1 MFVRDGAPRTKKNSL
16 KPWQKQEWC
25 IPTVG
30 AAFVA
35 CMEDVL
41 DLYAEPY
48 DPAFPVVCFDEVP
61 VQLIGEKRTPLPMR
75 PGRPMRIDFE
85 YIRHGT
91 CNVFVMVEPLRGWR
105 HLTVTDHRANPDFAA
120 QMRWL
125 VDEGYPN
132 APRIRVVLDNL
143 STHKPAAL
151 YETYPPAEARRIV
164 RKLEFHYTPL
174 HGSWLNM
181 AELELSVLA
190 RQCLDQ
196 RIPTAERLSEV
207 IASYELRRNAATA
220 TITWQFTNEKAR
232 VKLHRLYPSN
242 PL

>member
-1 MFVRDGAPRTKKNSL
+1 M
-16 KPWQKQEWC
+16 KPWQKQAWC

-35 CMEDVL
+35 CMEDGL

-48 DPAFPVVCFDEVP
+48 DPRSPVVTFDEVP
-61 VQLIGEKRTPLPMR
+61 VQLIGESRAPLAMR
-75 PGRPMRIDFE
+75 PGSPTRIDYE
-85 YIRHGT
+85 YIRNGT
-91 CNVFVMVEPLRGWR
+91 CNVFVVVEPLRGWR
-105 HLTVTDHRANPDFAA
+105 HLAVTEHRGNADFAA

-125 VDEGYPN
+125 IDEAYPN
-132 APRIRVVLDNL
+132 AQRIRVVLDNL
-143 STHKPAAL
+143 STHKPSAL
-151 YETYPPAEARRIV
+151 YEVFPPAEARRIV

-196 RIPTAERLSEV
+196 RIPTRERLHEILV
-207 IASYELRRNAATA
+207 SYEARRNAAKA

-242 PL
+242 PQ

>member
-1 MFVRDGAPRTKKNSL
+1 
-16 KPWQKQEWC
+16 
-25 IPTVG
+25 
-30 AAFVA
+30 
-35 CMEDVL
+35 MEDGL

-48 DPAFPVVCFDEVP
+48 DPRSPVVTFDEVP
-61 VQLIGEKRTPLPMR
+61 VQLIGESRAPLAMR
-75 PGRPMRIDFE
+75 PGSPTRIDYE
-85 YIRHGT
+85 YIRNGT
-91 CNVFVMVEPLRGWR
+91 CNVFVVVEPLRGWR
-105 HLTVTDHRANPDFAA
+105 HLAVTEHRGNADFAA

-125 VDEGYPN
+125 IDEAYPN
-132 APRIRVVLDNL
+132 AQRIRVVLDNL
-143 STHKPAAL
+143 STHKPSAL
-151 YETYPPAEARRIV
+151 YEVFPPAEARRIV

-196 RIPTAERLSEV
+196 RIPTRERLHEILV
-207 IASYELRRNAATA
+207 SYEARRNAAKA

-242 PL
+242 PQ

>member
-1 MFVRDGAPRTKKNSL
+1 M

-30 AAFVA
+30 AVFVA

-48 DPAFPVVCFDEVP
+48 DAAHPVVCFDEVP
-61 VQLIGEKRTPLPMR
+61 VQLIGEKRAPLPMR
-75 PGRPMRIDFE
+75 PGTPTRIDYE
-85 YIRHGT
+85 YIRNGT
-91 CNVFVMVEPLRGWR
+91 CNVFVMVEPVRGWR
-105 HLTVTDHRANPDFAA
+105 HLTVTAHRANADFAA

-125 VDEGYPN
+125 VDEGYPT
-132 APRIRVVLDNL
+132 AQRIRVVLDNL

-151 YETYPPAEARRIV
+151 YETYPPADARRIV
-164 RKLEFHYTPL
+164 RKLEFHYTPT

-196 RIPTAERLSEV
+196 RIPTVVRLGEILTAYEV
-207 IASYELRRNAATA
+207 RRNAANA
-220 TITWQFTNEKAR
+220 TINWQFTNDKAR
-232 VKLHRLYPSN
+232 VKLHGLYPSN

>member
-1 MFVRDGAPRTKKNSL
+1 L
-16 KPWQKQEWC
+16 KPWQKQEWV

-48 DPAFPVVCFDEVP
+48 DPACPVVCFDEVP
-61 VQLIGEKRTPLPMR
+61 VQLIGETRAALPMR
-75 PGRPMRIDFE
+75 PGTPERIDYE
-85 YIRHGT
+85 YVRHGT
-91 CNVFVMVEPLRGWR
+91 CNGFVLVEPLRGWR
-105 HLTVTDHRANPDFAA
+105 HLTVTAHRATADFAA

-125 VDEGYPN
+125 VDDAYPQ
-132 APRIRVVLDNL
+132 AERIRVVLDNL

-164 RKLEFHYTPL
+164 RKLEFHYTPK

-181 AELELSVLA
+181 AELELSVVA

-196 RIPTAERLSEV
+196 RIPTAERLREV
-207 IASYELRRNAATA
+207 LARYEARRNAAKA

-232 VKLHRLYPSN
+232 IKLQRLYPSN

>member
-1 MFVRDGAPRTKKNSL
+1 M

-35 CMEDVL
+35 RMEDVL
-41 DLYAEPY
+41 ELYEEPRCARR
-48 DPAFPVVCFDEVP
+48 PLVCFDEVP
-61 VQLIGEKRTPLPMR
+61 VQLIGERRAPLPMR
-75 PGRPMRIDFE
+75 PGTPERIDYE
-85 YIRHGT
+85 YIRNGT
-91 CNVFVMVEPLRGWR
+91 CNVFVIVNPLDGKR
-105 HLTVTDHRANPDFAA
+105 HLTVTEHRANADFAH

-125 VDEGYPN
+125 VDAGYPT
-132 APRIRVVLDNL
+132 ADKIRVVLDNL
-143 STHKPAAL
+143 STHKPEAL
-151 YETYPPAEARRIV
+151 YEAFPPEEARRLL

-181 AELELSVLA
+181 AELELSVVA
-190 RQCLDQ
+190 RQCLAQ
-196 RIPTAERLSEV
+196 RIPDMDTLRTLLA
-207 IASYELRRNAATA
+207 AYEARRNAAKA

-242 PL
+242 PQ

>member
-1 MFVRDGAPRTKKNSL
+1 L
-16 KPWQKQEWC
+16 KPWQKQAWC

-48 DPAFPVVCFDEVP
+48 DPRSPVVTFDEVP
-61 VQLIGEKRTPLPMR
+61 VQLIGESRAPLAMR
-75 PGRPMRIDFE
+75 PGSPTRIDYE
-85 YIRHGT
+85 YIRNGT
-91 CNVFVMVEPLRGWR
+91 CNVFVVVEPLRGWR
-105 HLTVTDHRANPDFAA
+105 HLAVTEHRGNADFAA

-125 VDEGYPN
+125 IDEAYPN
-132 APRIRVVLDNL
+132 AQRIRVVLDNR
-143 STHKPAAL
+143 STHKPSAL
-151 YETYPPAEARRIV
+151 YEVFPPAEARRIV

-196 RIPTAERLSEV
+196 RIPTRERLHEILV
-207 IASYELRRNAATA
+207 SYEARRNAAKA

-242 PL
+242 PQ

>member
-1 MFVRDGAPRTKKNSL
+1 L
-16 KPWQKQEWC
+16 KPWQKQAWC

-48 DPAFPVVCFDEVP
+48 DPRSPVVTFDEVP
-61 VQLIGEKRTPLPMR
+61 VQLIGESRAPLAMR
-75 PGRPMRIDFE
+75 PGSPTRIDYE
-85 YIRHGT
+85 YIRNGT
-91 CNVFVMVEPLRGWR
+91 CNVFVVVEPLRGWR
-105 HLTVTDHRANPDFAA
+105 HLAVTEHRGNADFAA

-125 VDEGYPN
+125 IDEAYPN
-132 APRIRVVLDNL
+132 AQRIRVVLDNL
-143 STHKPAAL
+143 STHKPSAL
-151 YETYPPAEARRIV
+151 YEVFPPAEARRIV

-196 RIPTAERLSEV
+196 RIPTRERLHEILV
-207 IASYELRRNAATA
+207 SYEARRNAAKA

-242 PL
+242 PQ